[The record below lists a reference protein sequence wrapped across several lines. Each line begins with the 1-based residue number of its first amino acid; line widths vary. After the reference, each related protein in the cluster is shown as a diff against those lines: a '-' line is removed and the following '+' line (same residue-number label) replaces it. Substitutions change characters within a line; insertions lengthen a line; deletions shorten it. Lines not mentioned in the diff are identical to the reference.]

1 METNEPFCH
10 FLKHKGKSALADFPL
25 CYTMKYSCGIYP
37 TLCIICVKIST
48 SLAKSSKV
56 G

>member
-25 CYTMKYSCGIYP
+25 CYTMKYSWAF
-37 TLCIICVKIST
+37 TQLFASFV
-48 SLAKSSKV
+48 SKYLHHWQNPQK
-56 G
+56 